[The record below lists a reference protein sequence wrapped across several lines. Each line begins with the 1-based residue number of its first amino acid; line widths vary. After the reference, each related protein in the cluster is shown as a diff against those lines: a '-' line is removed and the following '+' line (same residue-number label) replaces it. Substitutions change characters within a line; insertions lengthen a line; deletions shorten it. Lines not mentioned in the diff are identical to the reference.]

1 MKWDV
6 MNSCLVCDASK
17 LSEFPGF
24 EAFLRITSDEQPF
37 RRGGRLFVCDAC
49 GAVQKRIDEQLLTEI
64 GEIYAKYATFRKSD
78 GDEQI
83 AFDQRSGSLRRRSAI
98 LIERI
103 HEMAGLTD
111 SGRILDVGCGNGVT
125 LKAFSEFLPH
135 WSLFGQ
141 EIDNRSEEALKLLP
155 GFEQLFTGATEA
167 ISGRYALI
175 SLVHTLEHF
184 VQPACILRG
193 LVSKLEQK
201 GLLFVQ
207 VCNLEENPFD
217 LLIAD
222 HLLHFTPSTLS
233 RLAQKAGYGVMST
246 ATDWIPKEISALF
259 SLASDDDS
267 HKAPRERPDL
277 AKRRV
282 ESHLEWLSQLEAS
295 VRRELSGFTHRG
307 LFGSTI
313 AATWLG
319 GALEDTIDFFVEEDA
334 SRCGKLLLQKPILH
348 PRDVPEGAGV
358 YLGLAPVT
366 AKKIYSRL
374 VNSKFQLILPP
385 EYEDHLLC

>member
-1 MKWDV
+1 
-6 MNSCLVCDASK
+6 MNSCLVCDASE

-24 EAFLRITSDEQPF
+24 SAFLRITSDEQPF
-37 RRGGRLFVCDAC
+37 RRGGKLFVCDAC
-49 GAVQKRIDEQLLTEI
+49 GAVQKQVNEQLLAEI

-83 AFDQRSGSLRRRSAI
+83 AFDPHSGSLRRRSSI

-103 HEMAGLTD
+103 LEAANLAD
-111 SGRILDVGCGNGVT
+111 SGQILDIGCGNGVT
-125 LKAFSEFLPH
+125 LKAFGELLPR
-135 WSLFGQ
+135 WNLFGQ
-141 EIDNRSEEALKLLP
+141 EIDNRSDEVLKLLP
-155 GFEQLFTGATEA
+155 GFKQLFTCSPETV
-167 ISGRYALI
+167 SGRYALI
-175 SLVHTLEHF
+175 SLVHALEHF
-184 VQPACILRG
+184 VKPSALLQG
-193 LVSKLEQK
+193 LVSKLEQN

-222 HLLHFTPSTLS
+222 HLLHFTPSSLS
-233 RLAQKAGYGVMST
+233 QLAQKAGYDVVLT
-246 ATDWIPKEISALF
+246 ATDWTPKEISALF
-259 SLASDDDS
+259 SLGSDGNCS
-267 HKAPRERPDL
+267 KTPGERPGL
-277 AKRRV
+277 AKQRV
-282 ESHLEWLSQLEAS
+282 ERHLEWLSQLEAS
-295 VRRELSGFTHRG
+295 VRAALSEFPHRG

-319 GALEDTIDFFVEEDA
+319 GALGDAIDFFVEEDP
-334 SRCGKLLLQKPILH
+334 SRCGKQLLQKPILH

-385 EYEDHLLC
+385 EYEDYLLC

>member
-1 MKWDV
+1 M
-6 MNSCLVCDASK
+6 
-17 LSEFPGF
+17 
-24 EAFLRITSDEQPF
+24 
-37 RRGGRLFVCDAC
+37 
-49 GAVQKRIDEQLLTEI
+49 LTEI

-83 AFDQRSGSLRRRSAI
+83 AFDQRRGSLRRRSAI
-98 LIERI
+98 LIEKI
-103 HEMAGLTD
+103 HEMAGLAD
-111 SGRILDVGCGNGVT
+111 SGRILDIGCGNGVT
-125 LKAFSEFLPH
+125 LKAFSELLPR

-141 EIDNRSEEALKLLP
+141 EIDNRSEGALKLLP
-155 GFEQLFTGATEA
+155 GFEQLFTCAPGA
-167 ISGRYALI
+167 IPGRYALI

-184 VQPACILRG
+184 VQPSCILQG
-193 LVSKLEQK
+193 LVSKLEQH

-246 ATDWIPKEISALF
+246 ATDWISKEISALF
-259 SLASDDDS
+259 SLEPDS
-267 HKAPRERPDL
+267 GQGKVPIELPGL
-277 AKRRV
+277 AKQRV
-282 ESHLEWLSQLEAS
+282 RMHLEWLRKLEAS
-295 VRRELSGFTHRG
+295 ARTELAGFTPRG
-307 LFGSTI
+307 FFGSTI

-319 GALEDTIDFFVEEDA
+319 GALGDAIDFFVEEDS
-334 SRCGKLLLQKPILH
+334 SRCGKQLFQKPILH

-366 AKKIYSRL
+366 AKKIHSRL
-374 VNSKFQLILPP
+374 VNSKFKLILPP

>member
-1 MKWDV
+1 
-6 MNSCLVCDASK
+6 MNSCLVCDASE

-24 EAFLRITSDEQPF
+24 DALLRVTSDEQPF
-37 RRGGRLFVCDAC
+37 RHGGRLFVCDSC
-49 GAVQKRIDEQLLTEI
+49 GAVQKRIDEQLLAEI

-78 GDEQI
+78 GAEQI
-83 AFDQRSGSLRRRSAI
+83 VFDQRSGSLRRRSAI
-98 LIERI
+98 LVERI
-103 HEMAGLTD
+103 QETAGLD
-111 SGRILDVGCGNGVT
+111 DNGRVLDIGCGNGVT
-125 LKAFSEFLPH
+125 LKAFSELLPH
-135 WSLFGQ
+135 WCLFGQ
-141 EIDNRSEEALKLLP
+141 EIDNRSEETLKLLP
-155 GFEQLFTGATEA
+155 GFKQLFTGSPETA
-167 ISGRYALI
+167 SGQYALI

-184 VQPACILRG
+184 VKPSFILQG
-193 LVSKLEQK
+193 LVSKLEQN

-222 HLLHFTPSTLS
+222 HLLHFTPSSLS
-233 RLAQKAGYGVMST
+233 RLAQKAGYGVELT

-259 SLASDDDS
+259 SLASDDS
-267 HKAPRERPDL
+267 RNKVPGELPDL

-282 ESHLEWLSQLEAS
+282 VRHLEWLGQLETS
-295 VRRELSGFTHRG
+295 VRAELSGFTHRG

-319 GALEDTIDFFVEEDA
+319 GAMGDAFDFFVEEDT
-334 SRCGKLLLQKPILH
+334 SRCGKQLLQKPILH